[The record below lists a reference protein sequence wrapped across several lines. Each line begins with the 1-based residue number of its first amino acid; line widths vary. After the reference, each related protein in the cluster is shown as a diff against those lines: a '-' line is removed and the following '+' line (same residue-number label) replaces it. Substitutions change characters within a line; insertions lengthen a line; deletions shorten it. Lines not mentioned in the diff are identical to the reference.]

1 MSNELKSLSPNEAWE
16 ICQKNSRALLVDVRS
31 SMEHLFVGHP
41 VGAVHVPW
49 IDEPEWVV
57 NPHFVTDIRKL
68 ILGGVVGDDDSSVP
82 IVLICRSGKR
92 SKEAGQLLIDSGIH
106 NVYNIDEGFE
116 GELDDKHHRSTLGG
130 WRYRNLPWQQC

>member
-1 MSNELKSLSPNEAWE
+1 
-16 ICQKNSRALLVDVRS
+16 
-31 SMEHLFVGHP
+31 MEHLFVGHP

-116 GELDDKHHRSTLGG
+116 GELDDEHHRSTQGG
-130 WRYRNLPWQQC
+130 WRFHNLPWQQC

>member
-1 MSNELKSLSPNEAWE
+1 MSNELKSLTPTEAWE
-16 ICQKNSRALLVDVRS
+16 ICQQNARALLVDVRS

-49 IDEPEWVV
+49 IDEPERVV

-68 ILGGVVGDDDSSVP
+68 ILGGVADDDDGSVP

-92 SKEAGQLLIDSGIH
+92 SREAGQLLIDAGIH

-116 GELDDKHHRSTLGG
+116 GELDDEHHRSTTGG
-130 WRYRNLPWQQC
+130 WRYHNLPWQQC